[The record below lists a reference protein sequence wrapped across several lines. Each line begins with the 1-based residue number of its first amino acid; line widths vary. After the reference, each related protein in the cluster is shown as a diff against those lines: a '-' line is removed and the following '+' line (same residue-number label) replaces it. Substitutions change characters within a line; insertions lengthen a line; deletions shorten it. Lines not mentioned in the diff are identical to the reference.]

1 MYDVEM
7 MEMLNL
13 IHLENQQIFEL
24 VKSNTLLSE
33 EGRKKVSFDAY
44 EEEYKRIMKNL
55 EKHSLCTDCAY
66 KNLLER
72 GKYETI

>member
-24 VKSNTLLSE
+24 VRASILSE
-33 EGRKKVSFDAY
+33 EINQLVCTL
-44 EEEYKRIMKNL
+44 EENWKTAI
-55 EKHSLCTDCAY
+55 A
-66 KNLLER
+66 
-72 GKYETI
+72 